1 MVTTVTTTTV
11 TTVAVLGLS
20 GALSGGVVAALM
32 LLLVKRE
39 LASFGGVRLQPLA
52 QNLAI
57 ATASLLTAFL
67 AIAGNR
73 LGLFL

>member
-11 TTVAVLGLS
+11 TTVVVLGLS
-20 GALSGGVVAALM
+20 GALSGGVVAALV

-39 LASFGGVRLQPLA
+39 FASFGGARLEPLA
-52 QNLAI
+52 QNLAV
-57 ATASLLTAFL
+57 ASAALLTAFL